1 MKGRKW
7 TKEEDDLMR
16 ELYVKPDVMSSE
28 IAQRVGRSRSSIYSR
43 AATLGLKAPDEKA
56 SIAGKMS
63 SQNPKTVATRF
74 RKGHVPGNKGKKM
87 RPEVYARCAPT
98 MFKKG
103 HRPSKWRPVGSS
115 RINVDGYVE
124 VKVSDE
130 PPKWLLKHRIV
141 WEQAYGPI
149 PPGCNIQFRN
159 HDTTD
164 CRLENLYL
172 ITKRDQLK
180 NENSMYARYPKE
192 LQYVMKLKGALN
204 RRIHKLEKDGK
215 QC

>member
-1 MKGRKW
+1 M
-7 TKEEDDLMR
+7 
-16 ELYVKPDVMSSE
+16 
-28 IAQRVGRSRSSIYSR
+28 
-43 AATLGLKAPDEKA
+43 
-56 SIAGKMS
+56 
-63 SQNPKTVATRF
+63 
-74 RKGHVPGNKGKKM
+74 
-87 RPEVYARCAPT
+87 
-98 MFKKG
+98 
-103 HRPSKWRPVGSS
+103 
-115 RINVDGYVE
+115 DGYVE
-124 VKVSDE
+124 VKVSDV

-141 WEQAYGPI
+141 WEQTNGPI